1 MKPGNLF
8 CCATNRFALA
18 CLIGVGWCG
27 MAQAQVNWITPGSGN
42 WEDGINWSGGAV
54 PGLADDVTINQG
66 GGNLITIGS
75 AISGVNSLT
84 SAEDLLLLQNQ
95 NLTLTTGGVTNGSL
109 TLGINSDLTVNSG
122 LFTANGTTVLD
133 GGNVFGNGGST
144 LDFSV
149 VTSYITD
156 TGTNDSRTFRG
167 TNGSTLDFSGLTS
180 LTGGGFIRTLNVQ
193 ADTGSS
199 IDLSNLTNHVGGSV
213 RFEADGAGS
222 VIDLNS
228 LGTLNHTD
236 SVASR
241 LFALNGGT
249 INATALTTIQGVGA
263 NTVHV
268 LVDGATSNLNI
279 GSVTDVINS
288 RVEFRN
294 GGTLNTAAFTNFLG
308 SDAIVNDGGT
318 LNLTGITSYD
328 ANGGSNFSRLW
339 QANDASTLDVS
350 NVTDLMGGTFIRR
363 LDIVANDGS
372 TIDVS
377 GVTNY
382 LGGSTR
388 LISDGTGSSIDF
400 SGVTNF
406 NIDDGQPGGL
416 IVRDGGTIDAS
427 GVTTIQSTDA
437 AGAVIQIDGASSVLN
452 AGALTSAINTEVQ
465 LTNGGTHDFS
475 GITDFTGSN
484 ALVDSG
490 VTLNLTGV
498 TSYDVNGGGNF
509 SREFEANGAGS
520 VLDVSNL
527 VTLTGGSF
535 IRRLDATA
543 IDGGA
548 IDMSGLTAISSGAV
562 RFAADGIG
570 SNIDLTALQTFQDDN
585 LNIESIVQVSNS
597 GQIDFGPGTT
607 DLLNVVLSANS
618 GGLINGGTF
627 ELTSTNLMDEQH
639 RSEILGDGGT
649 IAADVIN
656 SSGILSADSLTIDG
670 DYTQGE
676 NAIYQVT
683 LDSIT
688 DFESLSVLGD
698 VSLDGILDVS
708 IDDGFDLSADIEFL
722 ILDVGGVQSGS
733 FIGFSQGDIV
743 LSDNG
748 FNLRIDYLGGDGN
761 DVVLSTGAVVPE
773 PGTLGLMLAGLCAVS
788 LRRRRQS

>member
-54 PGLADDVTINQG
+54 PGLADDVTIDQG

>member
-54 PGLADDVTINQG
+54 PGLADDVTIDQG

-773 PGTLGLMLAGLCAVS
+773 PGTLGLILAGLCGVS

>member
-688 DFESLSVLGD
+688 DFQSLSVLGD

-773 PGTLGLMLAGLCAVS
+773 PGTLGLMLAGLCGVS

>member
-1 MKPGNLF
+1 MKLGNLF

-18 CLIGVGWCG
+18 FLIGVGWCG

-42 WEDGINWSGGAV
+42 WEDGVNWSGGAV
-54 PGLADDVTINQG
+54 PGLADDVTIDQG

-773 PGTLGLMLAGLCAVS
+773 PGTLGLMLAGLCGVS

>member
-1 MKPGNLF
+1 MKPAKLF

-18 CLIGVGWCG
+18 FLIGVGWCG

-42 WEDGINWSGGAV
+42 WEDGVNWSGGAV
-54 PGLADDVTINQG
+54 PGLADDVTIDQG

-607 DLLNVVLSANS
+607 DLLNVVLSASS

>member
-1 MKPGNLF
+1 MLRDE
-8 CCATNRFALA
+8 RFALA